1 MKQYGVHM
9 SICLSVLAGPTAA
22 NPLLWA
28 LLKHEI
34 SIDCCCSGMLWANA
48 GSVVLLSYVGS

>member
-9 SICLSVLAGPTAA
+9 SICLSVSAGPTAA

-28 LLKHEI
+28 L
-34 SIDCCCSGMLWANA
+34 WA
-48 GSVVLLSYVGS
+48 